1 MEVRH
6 FSDYK
11 PVFNVEMND
20 IINLIMKNEEVQKSI
35 IEYNQQQLQEGI
47 DSQGQRIRT
56 IAAEE
61 QGNGQ
66 VYSLYTINMKAEKGQ
81 DYGNVTLKDTGEFY
95 RSMHV
100 KVNRT
105 DNEVLADFD
114 KPDGNIMDNFN
125 SGMYDF
131 LGLTDENLKGFATW
145 IISDYLGLEL
155 RKQFGLQ

>member
-1 MEVRH
+1 MIRS
-6 FSDYK
+6 FADYK
-11 PVFNVEMND
+11 PVFDVKIND
-20 IINLIMKNEEVQKSI
+20 IINTIMKYEEVQKTI
-35 IEYNQQQLQEGI
+35 IDYNQEQLQKGI
-47 DSQGQRIRT
+47 DSKGQRIRT

-81 DYGNVTLKDTGEFY
+81 DYGNVTLYDTGEFY

-100 KVNRT
+100 KVNKT
-105 DNEVLADFD
+105 NNEVLADFD

-125 SGMYDF
+125 TGMYDF
-131 LGLTDENLKGFATW
+131 LGLTDENLQGFATW

-155 RKQFGLQ
+155 KKQFGLS